1 MSAICHECQGLAWN
15 AAVNLV
21 RQREI
26 MKRIVRTSALLKS
39 SLMTSSFV
47 TWAWLAL
54 AASIVPAFAG
64 DHAVVRNCTWCHGTS
79 AQGYTLAPRLA
90 GQRPLYLE
98 TQIRSFRE
106 HTRDTPLSKQYMW
119 SAVAALDPGTVRG
132 LAAYFATIPP
142 KAANDGD
149 RALAATGRAIYME
162 GIPDANVAACYACHG
177 PNAEGIR
184 DIPRLGGLS
193 RFYLKARLQQWGQ
206 GYHSVAGSPMPIVAR
221 SLAPVEIE
229 ALTSY
234 LSFIR

>member
-1 MSAICHECQGLAWN
+1 
-15 AAVNLV
+15 
-21 RQREI
+21 
-26 MKRIVRTSALLKS
+26 MKRIASAFLKSALLK
-39 SLMTSSFV
+39 
-47 TWAWLAL
+47 WAPLAL
-54 AASIVPAFAG
+54 VASIAPALAG
-64 DHAVVRNCTWCHGTS
+64 DHAIVRNCTWCHGTS
-79 AQGYTLAPRLA
+79 GQGYTVAPRLA
-90 GQRPLYLE
+90 GQRPLYVE

-106 HTRDTPLSKQYMW
+106 HVRDNPFSKQYMW
-119 SAVAALDPGTVRG
+119 GAAASLDPGTVRD

-142 KAANDGD
+142 RPANDGD

-193 RFYLKARLQQWGQ
+193 RFYLKARLEQWGQ
-206 GYHSVAGSPMPIVAR
+206 GYHSVAGSPMPIVSR
-221 SLAPVEIE
+221 SLAPNEIE